1 MEPQLGAEIK
11 SVLEEMKTKLDD
23 TKITINEPPH
33 FFCSHSDESN
43 CARVVTKRKVRDV
56 SGIIFRYEK
65 YVGELIEA
73 VNAHNEKRTR
83 LEELEKEI
91 AKLVGPEAAVV
102 ETPSAPAPVPAA
114 VPVAPVQPA
123 AKPVAKAA
131 GASWRK

>member
-114 VPVAPVQPA
+114 VPVAPVQPP